1 MKHIQV
7 LGTGCPKCRQLY
19 ANTEAALRLA
29 GMEGRIEKVE
39 RITEIMK
46 FGAVITP
53 ALVVD
58 GKIKSTGKALSP
70 GQIAALLEEPS

>member
-1 MKHIQV
+1 MKHVQV
-7 LGTGCPKCRQLY
+7 LGTGCPQCRPLY
-19 ANTEAALRLA
+19 ENTEAALRWA

-39 RITEIMK
+39 SITEIMK

-53 ALVVD
+53 TRVVD